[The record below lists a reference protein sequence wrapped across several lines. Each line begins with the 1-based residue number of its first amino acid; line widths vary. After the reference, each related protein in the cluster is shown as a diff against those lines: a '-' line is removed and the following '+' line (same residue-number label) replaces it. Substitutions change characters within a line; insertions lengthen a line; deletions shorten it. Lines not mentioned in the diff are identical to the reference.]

1 MTTIQTTNHTVPSRQ
16 PIKLRPTHPNSAS
29 WHRDSSRRD
38 DYATPGMEIKKAQTH
53 VDLQRR
59 RLPAY
64 RPNPQADDMRRII
77 HRLPQFYHHDELY
90 DDHCQQ

>member
-1 MTTIQTTNHTVPSRQ
+1 
-16 PIKLRPTHPNSAS
+16 
-29 WHRDSSRRD
+29 
-38 DYATPGMEIKKAQTH
+38 MEIKKAQTR

-64 RPNPQADDMRRII
+64 RPNPQVDDMRRII
-77 HRLPQFYHHDELY
+77 HRLPQFYRHDELY